1 MKTVFAPVVGLLNRL
16 NYKSKFLVVL
26 SIAAATGIIMAGQL
40 YVQLDRSIESTR
52 SEQRGL
58 ESYPA
63 AIGVL
68 TLMQQH
74 RGLTAGLLGGSQ
86 ALEAK
91 VDAKARALDE
101 AVARFDAVLAG
112 PAAGFGLDAGWNALK
127 RQWTALRDSGRG
139 LGRAEN
145 FARHTAMVEAMLSLI
160 SDLGERSGLGLD
172 PQGAAMNLIT
182 PMFHSIPE
190 ITERLGRLRG
200 KGTGILA
207 SGATQYAEHDAVVA
221 QLAELS
227 VTAKALDE
235 NLRRAASEDMADSSR
250 VSSARGEIA
259 SAIARMHNV
268 ATEQIVQGQM
278 SLPPAKF
285 FAEGTAAIDVV
296 LEHLNESIRPV
307 VGGLLSARLQ
317 KLERQLAL
325 ELGIAAAALG
335 LLAYILLGMYFAILG
350 SVRELTDGARQL
362 AEGDYTVRIRFSAR
376 DELSRVADQF
386 NQMTGS
392 LGALVRE
399 IKNRAG
405 ELAAAAGS
413 LSGAARDIAGS
424 SENQSEAATSMA
436 AAIEQMTVSIG
447 EIARHAEDAAEK
459 SETSGK
465 LSGEGGELTARTV
478 IGMEQLAEVVGRS
491 AGVIEKLGTQSSE
504 ISNIVNT
511 IREIAD
517 QTNLLAL
524 NAAIE
529 AARAGESGRGFAVV
543 ADEVRKLAERTASA
557 TGEITGMVD
566 AIQSGTAEAVE
577 TMSQGVE
584 RVREGVELSGRSGE
598 AMQQISAAA
607 DQVMASVRDIN
618 HALGEQ
624 GSVSIEIAR
633 NVEAIARMAEENNES
648 VKRTSQTAL
657 QLEGVAGDLLD
668 QVSRFRV

>member
-1 MKTVFAPVVGLLNRL
+1 MKVLFAPVVGFLNRL
-16 NYKSKFLVVL
+16 NYKAKFLVVL
-26 SIAAATGIIMAGQL
+26 SIAAATGLIMAGQL
-40 YVQLDRSIESTR
+40 YVQLDREISATR
-52 SEQRGL
+52 GEQVGL
-58 ESYPA
+58 EGYPA
-63 AIGVL
+63 AIRVL

-74 RGLTAGLLGGSQ
+74 RGLTAGLLGGSR
-86 ALEAK
+86 ALEPK
-91 VDAKARALDE
+91 VDAKARELDE
-101 AVARFDAVLAG
+101 AVAAFDEVLAG
-112 PAAGFGLDAGWNALK
+112 PAAALQLEASW
-127 RQWTALRDSGRG
+127 RALAEQWTRLRDEGRRLERG
-139 LGRAEN
+139 EN
-145 FARHTAMVEAMLSLI
+145 FARHTQMVEGMLSLI
-160 SDLGERSGLGLD
+160 VDLGERSGLGLD
-172 PQGAAMNLIT
+172 PDGAAMNLVT
-182 PMFHSIPE
+182 PMLHSIPE

-207 SGATQYAEHDAVVA
+207 SGATQYADHEAIVA

-227 VTAKALDE
+227 VTARALDE
-235 NLRRAASEDMADSSR
+235 NLRRAADEDAADRMR
-250 VSSARGEIA
+250 VEGARGEIGQ
-259 SAIARMHNV
+259 AIARMRSV
-268 ATEQIVQGQM
+268 ATDQIVQGQM
-278 SLPPAKF
+278 SLPPAQF

-296 LEHLNESIRPV
+296 LKHLNESLRPV
-307 VGGLLSARLQ
+307 VDGLLSTRLQ
-317 KLERQLAL
+317 NLERQLAL

-335 LLAYILLGMYFAILG
+335 LLAYILFGMYFAILG
-350 SVRELTDGARQL
+350 SVRELSDGARQL
-362 AEGDYTVRIRFSAR
+362 ADGDYTVRIRFSAR
-376 DELSRVADQF
+376 DELAQVAEQF
-386 NQMTGS
+386 NQMTAS

-405 ELAAAAGS
+405 ELAAAAGG

-624 GSVSIEIAR
+624 GSVSTEIAR

-648 VKRTSQTAL
+648 VKRTSQTAV
-657 QLEGVAGDLLD
+657 QLEGVAGELLD